1 LHNHSK
7 NAASLREKGGAMV
20 NTADKVPSA
29 QVQPER
35 RPTPDQ
41 LDNPENEDDEAN
53 NNIRRHKK
61 KRSLPKRQPI
71 RKASVDESD
80 DVTYDEDPDELEKP
94 KKKGRRRKGRRS
106 YDLNQDYETQAA
118 KELASSQV
126 SSEGTNRDFQV
137 NEGYRQDSG
146 KGESDPAR
154 NSNADSA
161 VELNSSVASSANQ
174 SRARTLPPIPKTSEQ
189 EIV

>member
-1 LHNHSK
+1 
-7 NAASLREKGGAMV
+7 MV
-20 NTADKVPSA
+20 NTADS
-29 QVQPER
+29 VQPAQSEC
-35 RPTPDQ
+35 RPTRAFDP
-41 LDNPENEDDEAN
+41 PENGAQDEAN

-61 KRSLPKRQPI
+61 KRSPSKKQPI
-71 RKASVDESD
+71 RKASADESD
-80 DVTYDEDPDELEKP
+80 DVFDEDPDEKPAEKP

-126 SSEGTNRDFQV
+126 SSEGTNGDFRD
-137 NEGYRQDSG
+137 NGGYQQDSE
-146 KGESDPAR
+146 KGDSDPAR

-174 SRARTLPPIPKTSEQ
+174 SRARTLPPIPRASQQ